1 MRVLSINNST
11 NFQGRIKISK
21 PQNLKTLAT
30 GTALIGAGASSMATG
45 LDASNIIPD
54 LGVTKNIYDSVNNEH
69 IVHTDNGLVLVNN
82 EVAASKVGSMMLGAL
97 PVGSVL
103 TSLGSTII
111 KKTDETSKDNN
122 KSIPN

>member
-30 GTALIGAGASSMATG
+30 GTALIGAGASSMVTG

-54 LGVTKNIYDSVNNEH
+54 LGFTKNIYDSVNNEQ

-82 EVAASKVGSMMLGAL
+82 EVAASKVGSTMLGAL

-111 KKTDETSKDNN
+111 KKTDETSKDN
-122 KSIPN
+122 KSIPS